1 MIPHHLSLTNFLS
14 YRDTAELDLRG
25 VHLACISGLNGAGKS
40 SILDA
45 ITWALFGKSRAGSD
59 DNVVNRIAAGNGKA
73 AEVSFVFELEGA
85 VYRII
90 RRKPFGKTMQLELH
104 VRGEEDGQVRWR
116 TLTDARIRDTQHA
129 IEELLSMSYDV
140 FTNASFLLQGKADEF
155 TTKTADKRKEIL
167 AGILGVNRWD
177 EYKTRATDR
186 RKAAETEAKILDR
199 QLADIEAE
207 LAQEAERQRELEL
220 AVAREAA
227 VAAQLAAQDALV
239 TQLREK
245 RTLIEQ
251 QQTLLARTAAE
262 LARTRA
268 ELERIE
274 REAAQRRGELET
286 YRDLLARAEAI
297 EAAHAASQ
305 AAEAALVRWQEKAE
319 QHNALQGER
328 HPLEMA
334 MAQARTRLE
343 QKLQTLEKQAE
354 QATAAAAARETIAAQ
369 LASQRTQLAQVAA
382 RAAELAEQETAWHSA
397 RDRFQRLDA
406 DRRLWKQERDQ
417 LAARAAA
424 VANARAERA
433 MVAVSRDSTQARLD
447 DAQTAL
453 DGLNEQQNR
462 LAEVKVERAALE
474 AERAG
479 LEKEGSEHKAT
490 IEQLESETG
499 GQCPVCSQPLT
510 EEHRQTTLH
519 EWQTKRDALRAR
531 FTAVRA
537 QVQSLADEEK
547 SLSATAPRRAQLE
560 RERDTQQRALSRYE
574 AQLGHID
581 ASIADWESGE
591 AQARLD
597 ELEAWLAGEDGLL
610 TLQAEI
616 DTLKTAADQARQVTR
631 EQQVLTG
638 EISRL
643 ETRCEELDRVAQSWT
658 GAGRPEM
665 ETTRRALTEQSYA
678 SEARQALVALDARLA
693 AVAYDAA
700 AHATARQQRAQWA
713 NAPEEYQQL
722 RRAEAAMKPLADA
735 LDNLRGQSERAV
747 ARVADWQ
754 TQHEQLTAAL
764 RDLQAGAADLR
775 SAEAELTRLR
785 DDHAAAI
792 RISSAAR
799 QKVEVLGD
807 QRRASD
813 RLRAEK
819 QALAAHIGLLRELE
833 DACGRNGVQALLIE
847 TVLPEIEEH
856 ANDLLHRLSGG
867 EMHVRFD
874 PQRERKSDGNQIETL
889 DIKIADN
896 SGERP
901 YENYSGGEKFRV
913 NFAIRLAL
921 SQVLAK
927 RAGARL
933 RTLVIDEG
941 FGSQDPEGRQRLVE
955 AINEVQADFAC
966 ILVITHIDEL
976 RDKFPARIE
985 VEKTAGGSRLSLVA
999 V

>member
-251 QQTLLARTAAE
+251 QQTLLAR
-262 LARTRA
+262 
-268 ELERIE
+268 
-274 REAAQRRGELET
+274 
-286 YRDLLARAEAI
+286 AEAI

-417 LAARAAA
+417 LAARATA

-574 AQLGHID
+574 AQLTHID